1 MWQVFLN
8 DFQINDQ
15 LIGMH
20 LDEPIEGLAGL
31 PAIRTSQGTNLGRNG
46 GWTTKQLY
54 EARLFR
60 LAGGFSA
67 GRYVKLRSGGVS
79 LPRF

>member
-31 PAIRTSQGTNLGRNG
+31 PAIRTSQGINLGRNG
-46 GWTTKQLY
+46 THDKW
-54 EARLFR
+54 RR
-60 LAGGFSA
+60 MV
-67 GRYVKLRSGGVS
+67 GRW
-79 LPRF
+79 

>member
-46 GWTTKQLY
+46 GWSRVLSH
-54 EARLFR
+54 
-60 LAGGFSA
+60 LAVGFSV
-67 GRYVKLRSGGVS
+67 GRCMKQRNGDGNSLQSWRSW
-79 LPRF
+79 